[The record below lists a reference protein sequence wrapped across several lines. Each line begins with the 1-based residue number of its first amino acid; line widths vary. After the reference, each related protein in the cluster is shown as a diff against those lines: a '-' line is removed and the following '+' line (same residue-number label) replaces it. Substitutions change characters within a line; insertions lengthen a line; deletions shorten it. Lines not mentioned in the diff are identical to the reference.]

1 MTLRNP
7 PPELAV
13 LAVAL
18 RAAVS
23 PNMRGASG
31 MDGAPKVSDG
41 GLLNGQG
48 ANNRQRP
55 VFVLSV

>member
-1 MTLRNP
+1 MTLHNP
-7 PPELAV
+7 PPERAV
-13 LAVAL
+13 LAGAL

-23 PNMRGASG
+23 PDMRGASG

-55 VFVLSV
+55 VFVLSS